1 MGKSKKAPDYAETT
15 IDTGLY
21 GSSTTNKNGTT
32 FKPTDFQKQIVSTVE
47 TNVPALFNNYY
58 NASFDNPDFNKYLE
72 TRQNSQTDAFN
83 NSIYNQLKSKGLMTS
98 DGLAGAANSWNNT
111 LNNQKADALRD
122 WQNEQ
127 ANTMSTLMNLYQIP
141 YSIMSGQTNASQG
154 LSNAITQY
162 NVNKYN
168 AEKAK
173 NGNLFNLL
181 SGLGA
186 SAGSFGGFSTNSS
199 GSNQKKSNITVSG
212 TGRGGTYA

>member
-1 MGKSKKAPDYAETT
+1 MGKSKKAPDYAQTT

-32 FKPTDFQKQIVSTVE
+32 FNPTDFQKQIVSTVE

-58 NASFDNPDFNKYLE
+58 NASYDNSDFNKYLG
-72 TRQNSQTDAFN
+72 TRQNAQTSAFN
-83 NSIYNQLKSKGLMTS
+83 NAIYNQLRTKGLMK
-98 DGLAGAANSWNNT
+98 DEGLAAAANSWNNT
-111 LNNQKADALRD
+111 LNNQKADALYD

-127 ANTMSTLMNLYQIP
+127 ADNMSTLMNLYQIP

-168 AEKAK
+168 AEKSK
-173 NGNLFNLL
+173 NSNLFNLL
-181 SGLGA
+181 SDLG
-186 SAGSFGGFSTNSS
+186 SSVGSFGGKSNNS
-199 GSNQKKSNITVSG
+199 NKSNIKVSG